1 MPLARFATALLCTCA
16 AFACRTPSSKPVSA
30 APSTPQAASTGA
42 VRLTEPVP
50 PPPVER
56 WSGAEERAAAA
67 DEVQA
72 ALGND
77 AIVIAGQR
85 FSIGAPVVLWT
96 DPGGYSAYG
105 TEPLFAGAPS
115 SSSPTGLRYR
125 PGRRRGDFDSA
136 EPSLA
141 ELREVVD
148 QFVLHFDVC
157 GVSRQCMRVLHDL
170 RGLSVHFLLDI
181 DGTLYQTLDLR
192 ETAWHARQAN
202 ARSVGIEIANIG
214 AYAEASDDALRTWYA
229 QDNDGWRVTIPGRL
243 GDGGVRTHGFVGRPA
258 RAQPVEGKA
267 QGKTLVQFDFTPQ
280 QYETLTRLTAV
291 LCRELPRI
299 EPDAPR
305 DARGVV
311 RSDALNDAS
320 FENFRG
326 VIGHLHV
333 TTEKVD
339 PGPALDWERLLA
351 GVRAQ
356 LR

>member
-1 MPLARFATALLCTCA
+1 MPISRFASAVVCLCA
-16 AFACRTPSSKPVSA
+16 AFACRSPSARPASPAQTPPVA
-30 APSTPQAASTGA
+30 ATSGG

-50 PPPVER
+50 PPP
-56 WSGAEERAAAA
+56 AEPGRNEAERAPAA
-67 DEVQA
+67 DDVPPAQ
-72 ALGND
+72 GND

-105 TEPLFAGAPS
+105 TEPLFGGSTSSDAPS
-115 SSSPTGLRYR
+115 GLRYR

-136 EPSLA
+136 EPNLA
-141 ELREVVD
+141 ELREVID

-170 RGLSVHFLLDI
+170 RGLSVHFLLDV

-202 ARSVGIEIANIG
+202 SRSIGIEIANIG
-214 AYAEASDDALRTWYA
+214 AYAEVSDDALSTWYA
-229 QDNDGWRVTIPGRL
+229 QDADGWRVTIPGRL
-243 GDGGVRTHGFVGRPA
+243 GDGGVRTQGFVARPA
-258 RAQPVEGKA
+258 RAQPVEGIA
-267 QGKTLVQFDFTPQ
+267 QGRALVQFDFTPQ
-280 QYETLTRLTAV
+280 QYETLTKLTAV

-311 RSDALNDAS
+311 RSDALDDSA
-320 FENFRG
+320 FEEFRG

-339 PGPALDWERLLA
+339 PGPAMDWERLLA
-351 GVRAQ
+351 GVRER